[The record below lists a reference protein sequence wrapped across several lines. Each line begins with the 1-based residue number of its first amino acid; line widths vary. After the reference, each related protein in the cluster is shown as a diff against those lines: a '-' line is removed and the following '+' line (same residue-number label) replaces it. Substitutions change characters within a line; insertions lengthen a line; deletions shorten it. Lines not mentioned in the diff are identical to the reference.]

1 MWYDTI
7 DMVCG
12 ALRRAKAAE
21 GGEEQMKQC
30 LKKPVLLCLMLW
42 LLCVLSACA
51 YDSTVEDLFT
61 LPRVPDEYTGL
72 SQQLDQLISAG
83 YEYAPPTAGQN
94 IQSVQMEDLDGDGVP
109 EAVVFLRKPN
119 DEKPMKIM
127 VYRRGG
133 DSYEQLCTVESSG
146 SSIDSVSYED
156 LTGDGSSELIV
167 GWKISSSVQTV
178 AAYNIGREAIPL
190 MSSSYTRYVVQ
201 QLNSYDPPALFVLR
215 SDSEG
220 LPVAEI
226 YTWQTNILAVAYR
239 CALSSTMV
247 DLGRG
252 SVVKGMLIGEKPAVF
267 VTGVNDSGKA
277 VTDILAWNMSRG
289 VINLTI
295 NETTGKSDAIRPYR
309 QLIPQ
314 DLNGDGVT
322 EVPCPDAS
330 STGNDMLTDWVQYSR
345 TGYYFSALQTYHCQ
359 SGGWYF
365 LMPESWRG
373 RVRAESAETVAGENQ
388 VTLYV
393 DETPVLA
400 LYTITN
406 DSRENR
412 AVMGERFLLRRQPGT
427 IYAAELYE
435 DAGWY
440 GMDTA
445 AVQESFH
452 LAVTDWSPS
461 DS

>member
-1 MWYDTI
+1 
-7 DMVCG
+7 
-12 ALRRAKAAE
+12 
-21 GGEEQMKQC
+21 MKQR
-30 LKKPVLLCLMLW
+30 LKKSVLLCLMLC
-42 LLCVLSACA
+42 LLYMLSACA

-72 SQQLDQLISAG
+72 SQQIDQLISAG

-94 IQSVQMEDLDGDGVP
+94 IQSVQMEDLTGDGAP

-119 DEKPMKIM
+119 DEKPLKIM
-127 VYRRGG
+127 VFQRQG

-167 GWKISSSVQTV
+167 GWRISSSVQTV

-190 MSSSYTRYVVQ
+190 MISSYTRYVVQ

-215 SDSEG
+215 SNSEG
-220 LPVAEI
+220 IPVAEV

-239 CALSSTMV
+239 CGLSSTMV

-252 SVVKGMLIGEKPAVF
+252 SVVKGTLIGEKPAVF
-267 VTGVNDSGKA
+267 VTGVSDSGKA
-277 VTDILAWNMSRG
+277 VTDILTWSLSRG
-289 VINLTI
+289 VTNLTLD
-295 NETTGKSDAIRPYR
+295 EATGKSSVIHPYR

-322 EVPCPDAS
+322 EIPCPDTS
-330 STGNDMLTDWVQYSR
+330 NTGNDTLTDWVQYKR
-345 TGYYFSALQTYHCQ
+345 TGRYVYVCQTYHCQ

-365 LMPESWRG
+365 LMPDDWWG

-412 AVMGERFLLRRQPGT
+412 AVMGERFLLRRQPST

-440 GMDTA
+440 GMDVAT
-445 AVQESFH
+445 VQESFH
-452 LAVTDWSPS
+452 LAVAEWSPS
-461 DS
+461 DR

>member
-1 MWYDTI
+1 
-7 DMVCG
+7 
-12 ALRRAKAAE
+12 
-21 GGEEQMKQC
+21 
-30 LKKPVLLCLMLW
+30 
-42 LLCVLSACA
+42 
-51 YDSTVEDLFT
+51 
-61 LPRVPDEYTGL
+61 
-72 SQQLDQLISAG
+72 
-83 YEYAPPTAGQN
+83 
-94 IQSVQMEDLDGDGVP
+94 
-109 EAVVFLRKPN
+109 
-119 DEKPMKIM
+119 
-127 VYRRGG
+127 
-133 DSYEQLCTVESSG
+133 
-146 SSIDSVSYED
+146 
-156 LTGDGSSELIV
+156 
-167 GWKISSSVQTV
+167 
-178 AAYNIGREAIPL
+178 
-190 MSSSYTRYVVQ
+190 
-201 QLNSYDPPALFVLR
+201 
-215 SDSEG
+215 
-220 LPVAEI
+220 
-226 YTWQTNILAVAYR
+226 
-239 CALSSTMV
+239 
-247 DLGRG
+247 
-252 SVVKGMLIGEKPAVF
+252 
-267 VTGVNDSGKA
+267 
-277 VTDILAWNMSRG
+277 MSRG

-345 TGYYFSALQTYHCQ
+345 TGYYFSTLQTYHCQ

-365 LMPESWRG
+365 LMPENWRG

-412 AVMGERFLLRRQPGT
+412 AVMGDRFLLRRQPGT